1 MKKSLYCLSFA
12 FVFALLWTVSLVAAP
27 QPQTAPDGEAV
38 YKTNCTRCHNTPP
51 SMNERQTRVV
61 VSHMRVRAN
70 LTEVDAKAVMQYL
83 AESARS
89 K

>member
-1 MKKSLYCLSFA
+1 VKKSLAFA
-12 FVFALLWTVSLVAAP
+12 FVFMVLWVANLAAKP
-27 QPQTAPDGEAV
+27 QPQAAPDGEVV

-70 LTEVDAKAVMQYL
+70 LTEIDAKAVLQYL
-83 AESARS
+83 AENARS

>member
-1 MKKSLYCLSFA
+1 MKKSLAFA
-12 FVFALLWTVSLVAAP
+12 FVFTVLWVANLAAMP
-27 QPQTAPDGEAV
+27 QHQTAPDGEAV
-38 YKTNCTRCHNTPP
+38 YKTNCTRCHNSPP

-70 LTEVDAKAVMQYL
+70 LTEVDAKAVLQYL
-83 AESARS
+83 AENARG

>member
-1 MKKSLYCLSFA
+1 MKKSVTFA
-12 FVFALLWTVSLVAAP
+12 FVFTVLWVANLAANP

-38 YKTNCTRCHNTPP
+38 YKTNCTRCHNSPP

-70 LTEVDAKAVMQYL
+70 LTEVDAKAVLQYL
-83 AESARS
+83 AENARS

>member
-1 MKKSLYCLSFA
+1 MKKSVTFA
-12 FVFALLWTVSLVAAP
+12 FVFTVLWVANLAANP

-51 SMNERQTRVV
+51 SVNERQTRVV

-70 LTEVDAKAVMQYL
+70 LTEVDAKAVLQYL
-83 AESARS
+83 AENARS

>member
-12 FVFALLWTVSLVAAP
+12 FVFAVLWAVSLAAKP
-27 QPQTAPDGEAV
+27 LPQTAPDGEAV

-51 SMNERQTRVV
+51 SMNERQARVV

-70 LTEVDAKAVMQYL
+70 LTEVDAKAVLRYL

>member
-1 MKKSLYCLSFA
+1 MKKVLAFA
-12 FVFALLWTVSLVAAP
+12 FVFTMLWVANVAAKP

-70 LTEVDAKAVMQYL
+70 LTEVDAKAVLQYL
-83 AESARS
+83 AENARS

>member
-1 MKKSLYCLSFA
+1 MKKSLAFA
-12 FVFALLWTVSLVAAP
+12 FVFTVLWVANLAAKP

-51 SMNERQTRVV
+51 SMNERQTRLV
-61 VSHMRVRAN
+61 VSHLRVRAN
-70 LTEVDAKAVMQYL
+70 LTEVDAKAVLQYL
-83 AESARS
+83 AENARS